1 MHKYHTTTQSLYN
14 LLITT
19 NPINIMNTV
28 SITVPHRGILPT
40 WGWVLA
46 TGRLTPTGH
55 GIDVPA
61 PVCILFPVK

>member
-1 MHKYHTTTQSLYN
+1 MYN

-46 TGRLTPTGH
+46 VGRLTP
-55 GIDVPA
+55 PLA
-61 PVCILFPVK
+61 PSAGAGLMLPLTNTAHNP

>member
-1 MHKYHTTTQSLYN
+1 MYN
-14 LLITT
+14 LCVSG

-46 TGRLTPTGH
+46 VGRLTP
-55 GIDVPA
+55 PFA
-61 PVCILFPVK
+61 PSAGASLLLPLTNTAHNP